1 MKGLILS
8 QTEKIN
14 KEKPLQ
20 ERQKNSRN
28 RGKGGLLNNRCLI
41 NSYYIKILFDSVA
54 CMAEGVIVRILS

>member
-20 ERQKNSRN
+20 ERQNNSRN
-28 RGKGGLLNNRCLI
+28 RGKGGTQQVLN
-41 NSYYIKILFDSVA
+41 K
-54 CMAEGVIVRILS
+54 